1 MTWPFEND
9 TSAIVKKLA
18 GRSMQADKRNKAF
31 LLLTIAISVCMVFS
45 ILLIST
51 GTQEKFKNTQRNKAQ
66 IGILG
71 VTDEQTAQL
80 HQNENITWVGEYSA
94 LGVFY
99 VENKTITV
107 AYGNEDYFLHQEEKT
122 FQGSVPQKAD
132 EIMLPQNYLDFLGKS
147 YQTGD
152 TISIDLTGTG
162 QKAEYTLSGVLN
174 NTKESNG
181 YFIYVSKELAQD
193 LAKDSFQVT
202 AYTRLNTDAISS
214 TAILDFAGKAIQNT
228 GIVEEQVML
237 TEYSAVMSGVITS
250 GIPIPVP
257 LLAALTA
264 ILAATIVYGVFYTK
278 IVKNVQMF
286 GQLRTVGMTKRQI
299 KRMAS
304 KEGRLY
310 ALAGIPLGLVIGV
323 LIGFIG
329 CPDGFRLKTTV
340 IYAVLI
346 AAVAF
351 VTVNIAIFKPVRVA
365 MNTSP
370 VEGAKYLAYAG
381 KAKSSS
387 KLHRKLT
394 PFNLAKINIQRN
406 KQKAVLTLLMLGV
419 SGALLLVTSTVA
431 GSIDPAKQASFKY
444 YPAGNI
450 IIQIRNT
457 VGSSFDNEAEPYGSA
472 KLQLEEN
479 PLEDQAL
486 MQELEKVDG
495 IEKITTF
502 DSVYMTA
509 TFSGESGSITSISDF
524 FPTLNREQ
532 TEEKQAVLSSGTA
545 DYNDMVEKNG
555 ILVAEDIAQ
564 VGDTLKIEGRAFDG
578 RTFDVE
584 AVVVGTYNRSDL
596 MEDSPVVPGSP
607 YFIMTYDTAKKLTG
621 ITEQT
626 GILAVKNS
634 EGRFDEVLTAVQ
646 KIADK
651 NEKIEVN
658 TIEQTIK
665 NIQYRYS
672 ASINALYM
680 TSAILFVFGS
690 ISLMNMLMV
699 DFQNR
704 KREFGL
710 LEAVG
715 TTRQQLKAM
724 LDRVTSTV
732 AGSIDPAKQ
741 ASFKY
746 YPAGNIIIQIRN
758 TVGSSFDN
766 EAEPYGSAKLQL
778 EENPLEDQ
786 ALMQELEKV
795 DGIEKITTFDSVYM
809 TATFSGESGSIT
821 SISDFFPTLNREQTE
836 EKQAVLSSGTAD
848 YNDMVEKNGI
858 LVAEDI
864 AQVGDTLKIEGRA
877 FDGRTFDVEAV
888 VVGTYNRSDLMEDS
902 PVVPGSPY
910 FIMTYDTAKKLTGIT
925 EQTGIL
931 AVKNSEGRFDEV
943 LTAVQKI
950 ADKNEKIEVN
960 TIEQTIKNIQYR
972 YSASINALYM
982 TSAILFVFGSI
993 SLMNMLMVDFQ
1004 NRKREFGLLEAV
1016 GTTRQQLKAMLD
1028 REIGI
1033 YLGGS
1038 LAISLICGSIFSII
1052 VCRRL
1057 DAINHCIT
1065 LKLPWFFL
1073 LALTGILF
1081 VIYFVFS
1088 MYSQMELKKASILS
1102 AIKSE

>member
-94 LGVFY
+94 IGVFY

-214 TAILDFAGKAIQNT
+214 TAILNFAGKAIQNT

-450 IIQIRNT
+450 LIQIRNT

-486 MQELEKVDG
+486 MQELEKVDNCG
-495 IEKITTF
+495 FYKVLAYTGQPKLLDTLAGSIQEILQEKADITTS
-502 DSVYMTA
+502 DALYQQMKAPLTQITRVVALMRLL
-509 TFSGESGSITSISDF
+509 TFFTGTMIVSLLLCMWMRSRQKEM
-524 FPTLNREQ
+524 
-532 TEEKQAVLSSGTA
+532 AVLISMG
-545 DYNDMVEKNG
+545 EQKHI
-555 ILVAEDIAQ
+555 ILLQA
-564 VGDTLKIEGRAFDG
+564 
-578 RTFDVE
+578 
-584 AVVVGTYNRSDL
+584 
-596 MEDSPVVPGSP
+596 
-607 YFIMTYDTAKKLTG
+607 
-621 ITEQT
+621 
-626 GILAVKNS
+626 
-634 EGRFDEVLTAVQ
+634 
-646 KIADK
+646 
-651 NEKIEVN
+651 
-658 TIEQTIK
+658 
-665 NIQYRYS
+665 
-672 ASINALYM
+672 
-680 TSAILFVFGS
+680 
-690 ISLMNMLMV
+690 
-699 DFQNR
+699 
-704 KREFGL
+704 L
-710 LEAVG
+710 LEAAIVFLIALVFACGFG
-715 TTRQQLKAM
+715 TLT
-724 LDRVTSTV
+724 
-732 AGSIDPAKQ
+732 
-741 ASFKY
+741 ASWLQNLLF
-746 YPAGNIIIQIRN
+746 
-758 TVGSSFDN
+758 SSV
-766 EAEPYGSAKLQL
+766 ETGASLEVSLQL
-778 EENPLEDQ
+778 TDV
-786 ALMQELEKV
+786 ALLL
-795 DGIEKITTFDSVYM
+795 GIG
-809 TATFSGESGSIT
+809 SGVVVI
-821 SISDFFPTLNREQTE
+821 
-836 EKQAVLSSGTAD
+836 AVLLSLLP
-848 YNDMVEKNGI
+848 VI
-858 LVAEDI
+858 
-864 AQVGDTLKIEGRA
+864 RA
-877 FDGRTFDVEAV
+877 NPKD
-888 VVGTYNRSDLMEDS
+888 
-902 PVVPGSPY
+902 
-910 FIMTYDTAKKLTGIT
+910 
-925 EQTGIL
+925 
-931 AVKNSEGRFDEV
+931 
-943 LTAVQKI
+943 
-950 ADKNEKIEVN
+950 
-960 TIEQTIKNIQYR
+960 
-972 YSASINALYM
+972 
-982 TSAILFVFGSI
+982 
-993 SLMNMLMVDFQ
+993 
-1004 NRKREFGLLEAV
+1004 
-1016 GTTRQQLKAMLD
+1016 
-1028 REIGI
+1028 
-1033 YLGGS
+1033 
-1038 LAISLICGSIFSII
+1038 
-1052 VCRRL
+1052 
-1057 DAINHCIT
+1057 
-1065 LKLPWFFL
+1065 
-1073 LALTGILF
+1073 
-1081 VIYFVFS
+1081 
-1088 MYSQMELKKASILS
+1088 ILS
-1102 AIKSE
+1102 RMEG

>member
-80 HQNENITWVGEYSA
+80 RQNENITWIGEYSA

-250 GIPIPVP
+250 RIPIPVP

-450 IIQIRNT
+450 LIQIRNT

-472 KLQLEEN
+472 KL
-479 PLEDQAL
+479 
-486 MQELEKVDG
+486 
-495 IEKITTF
+495 
-502 DSVYMTA
+502 
-509 TFSGESGSITSISDF
+509 
-524 FPTLNREQ
+524 
-532 TEEKQAVLSSGTA
+532 
-545 DYNDMVEKNG
+545 
-555 ILVAEDIAQ
+555 
-564 VGDTLKIEGRAFDG
+564 
-578 RTFDVE
+578 
-584 AVVVGTYNRSDL
+584 
-596 MEDSPVVPGSP
+596 
-607 YFIMTYDTAKKLTG
+607 
-621 ITEQT
+621 
-626 GILAVKNS
+626 
-634 EGRFDEVLTAVQ
+634 
-646 KIADK
+646 
-651 NEKIEVN
+651 
-658 TIEQTIK
+658 
-665 NIQYRYS
+665 
-672 ASINALYM
+672 
-680 TSAILFVFGS
+680 
-690 ISLMNMLMV
+690 
-699 DFQNR
+699 
-704 KREFGL
+704 
-710 LEAVG
+710 
-715 TTRQQLKAM
+715 
-724 LDRVTSTV
+724 
-732 AGSIDPAKQ
+732 
-741 ASFKY
+741 
-746 YPAGNIIIQIRN
+746 
-758 TVGSSFDN
+758 
-766 EAEPYGSAKLQL
+766 
-778 EENPLEDQ
+778 
-786 ALMQELEKV
+786 
-795 DGIEKITTFDSVYM
+795 
-809 TATFSGESGSIT
+809 
-821 SISDFFPTLNREQTE
+821 
-836 EKQAVLSSGTAD
+836 
-848 YNDMVEKNGI
+848 
-858 LVAEDI
+858 
-864 AQVGDTLKIEGRA
+864 
-877 FDGRTFDVEAV
+877 
-888 VVGTYNRSDLMEDS
+888 
-902 PVVPGSPY
+902 
-910 FIMTYDTAKKLTGIT
+910 
-925 EQTGIL
+925 
-931 AVKNSEGRFDEV
+931 
-943 LTAVQKI
+943 
-950 ADKNEKIEVN
+950 
-960 TIEQTIKNIQYR
+960 
-972 YSASINALYM
+972 
-982 TSAILFVFGSI
+982 
-993 SLMNMLMVDFQ
+993 
-1004 NRKREFGLLEAV
+1004 
-1016 GTTRQQLKAMLD
+1016 
-1028 REIGI
+1028 
-1033 YLGGS
+1033 
-1038 LAISLICGSIFSII
+1038 
-1052 VCRRL
+1052 
-1057 DAINHCIT
+1057 
-1065 LKLPWFFL
+1065 
-1073 LALTGILF
+1073 
-1081 VIYFVFS
+1081 
-1088 MYSQMELKKASILS
+1088 
-1102 AIKSE
+1102 

>member
-80 HQNENITWVGEYSA
+80 RQNGNITWVGEYSA

-107 AYGNEDYFLHQEEKT
+107 AYGNEDYFLHQEEIT

-147 YQTGD
+147 YQAGD

-162 QKAEYTLSGVLN
+162 QEAEYTLSGVLN

-181 YFIYVSKELAQD
+181 YFIYVSKELARD

-370 VEGAKYLAYAG
+370 VEGAKYLAY
-381 KAKSSS
+381 
-387 KLHRKLT
+387 
-394 PFNLAKINIQRN
+394 
-406 KQKAVLTLLMLGV
+406 
-419 SGALLLVTSTVA
+419 
-431 GSIDPAKQASFKY
+431 
-444 YPAGNI
+444 
-450 IIQIRNT
+450 
-457 VGSSFDNEAEPYGSA
+457 
-472 KLQLEEN
+472 
-479 PLEDQAL
+479 
-486 MQELEKVDG
+486 
-495 IEKITTF
+495 
-502 DSVYMTA
+502 
-509 TFSGESGSITSISDF
+509 
-524 FPTLNREQ
+524 
-532 TEEKQAVLSSGTA
+532 
-545 DYNDMVEKNG
+545 
-555 ILVAEDIAQ
+555 
-564 VGDTLKIEGRAFDG
+564 G

-634 EGRFDEVLTAVQ
+634 EGCFDEVLTAVQ

-651 NEKIEVN
+651 NGKIEVN

-690 ISLMNMLMV
+690 ISLTNMLMV

-715 TTRQQLKAM
+715 
-724 LDRVTSTV
+724 
-732 AGSIDPAKQ
+732 I
-741 ASFKY
+741 
-746 YPAGNIIIQIRN
+746 
-758 TVGSSFDN
+758 
-766 EAEPYGSAKLQL
+766 
-778 EENPLEDQ
+778 
-786 ALMQELEKV
+786 
-795 DGIEKITTFDSVYM
+795 
-809 TATFSGESGSIT
+809 
-821 SISDFFPTLNREQTE
+821 
-836 EKQAVLSSGTAD
+836 
-848 YNDMVEKNGI
+848 
-858 LVAEDI
+858 
-864 AQVGDTLKIEGRA
+864 
-877 FDGRTFDVEAV
+877 
-888 VVGTYNRSDLMEDS
+888 
-902 PVVPGSPY
+902 
-910 FIMTYDTAKKLTGIT
+910 
-925 EQTGIL
+925 
-931 AVKNSEGRFDEV
+931 
-943 LTAVQKI
+943 
-950 ADKNEKIEVN
+950 
-960 TIEQTIKNIQYR
+960 
-972 YSASINALYM
+972 
-982 TSAILFVFGSI
+982 
-993 SLMNMLMVDFQ
+993 
-1004 NRKREFGLLEAV
+1004 
-1016 GTTRQQLKAMLD
+1016 TRQQLKAMLD
-1028 REIGI
+1028 REMGI

-1038 LAISLICGSIFSII
+1038 LVIALVFGSILSVI

-1057 DAINHCIT
+1057 DAVNHCIT
-1065 LKLPWFFL
+1065 LVLPWLFL
-1073 LALTGILF
+1073 LALVVVLA
-1081 VIYFVFS
+1081 VIYLIFTAYAKS
-1088 MYSQMELKKASILS
+1088 ELKKTSILY
-1102 AIKSE
+1102 AIREE